1 VNSSKRNGVHL
12 LEIEAAIRG
21 FRHFPVSCPGLA
33 IWAGFPRSITQL
45 EETVKLA
52 PLIKSK

>member
-33 IWAGFPRSITQL
+33 I
-45 EETVKLA
+45 
-52 PLIKSK
+52 